1 MYENNPKTEKSI
13 ESHMINKTRTRGLCV
28 ERIKVTQAIFYFQLW
43 RRSTTMQSSKQ
54 FIIIKWWIYI
64 VTTGQKRV
72 YMVTTAV
79 LTTLL
84 SCLDCRKT
92 RHFCPF
98 HYSTPLSTSYN
109 NGKAL
114 SVRSKLM
121 TSTLSTF
128 TPTSDKKVASG
139 PL

>member
-1 MYENNPKTEKSI
+1 
-13 ESHMINKTRTRGLCV
+13 MINKTRTRGLCV
-28 ERIKVTQAIFYFQLW
+28 ERIKVTQAIFYFQLP

-54 FIIIKWWIYI
+54 FIIIKMVDLHSYNGSK
-64 VTTGQKRV
+64 TGLHG
-72 YMVTTAV
+72 YN
-79 LTTLL
+79 
-84 SCLDCRKT
+84 SCLDNTFVLSWADCRKT